1 MKSNFEACMAH
12 IFASEGGY
20 VDYPS
25 DPGGATNMGITIG
38 TLSQWRGRK
47 VTKADVKSLT
57 KDEAM
62 RIYAAKY
69 WKPVQGDDLPDGL
82 DLVAFDAAVNSGPS
96 RGAKWL
102 QQALGVTVDGKI
114 GPQTIAA
121 AQATYAPAAIQRAV
135 GFRLAFLRSLKT
147 WPTFG
152 KGWTARMQRLEA
164 SALAMADHKPVAK
177 LITPKPVD
185 DSIPPKSDPQA
196 FGLAWLIKFI
206 WQGLV
211 LLIGGRK

>member
-1 MKSNFEACMAH
+1 MRGNFEKCLEITLVH
-12 IFASEGGY
+12 EGGY
-20 VDYPS
+20 VNDKR
-25 DPGGATNMGITIG
+25 DPGGETNMGISKRSYPKEDI
-38 TLSQWRGRK
+38 RGMTRER
-47 VTKADVKSLT
+47 AS
-57 KDEAM
+57 A
-62 RIYAAKY
+62 IYRRDF

>member
-1 MKSNFEACMAH
+1 MRGNFEKCLEITLVH
-12 IFASEGGY
+12 EGGY
-20 VDYPS
+20 VNDKR
-25 DPGGATNMGITIG
+25 DPGGETNMGISKRSYPKEDI
-38 TLSQWRGRK
+38 RGMTRER
-47 VTKADVKSLT
+47 AAASYRRDFWNRVK
-57 KDEAM
+57 
-62 RIYAAKY
+62 
-69 WKPVQGDDLPDGL
+69 GDDLPDGL
-82 DLVAFDAAVNSGPS
+82 DMVAFDAVVNSGPS

>member
-1 MKSNFEACMAH
+1 M
-12 IFASEGGY
+12 
-20 VDYPS
+20 
-25 DPGGATNMGITIG
+25 
-38 TLSQWRGRK
+38 
-47 VTKADVKSLT
+47 
-57 KDEAM
+57 
-62 RIYAAKY
+62 
-69 WKPVQGDDLPDGL
+69 
-82 DLVAFDAAVNSGPS
+82 AFDAAVNSGPS

>member
-1 MKSNFEACMAH
+1 MRGNFEKCLEITLVH
-12 IFASEGGY
+12 EGGY
-20 VDYPS
+20 VNDKR
-25 DPGGATNMGITIG
+25 DPGGETNMGISKRSYPKEDI
-38 TLSQWRGRK
+38 RGMTRER
-47 VTKADVKSLT
+47 ASAIYRRDFWNRVK
-57 KDEAM
+57 
-62 RIYAAKY
+62 
-69 WKPVQGDDLPDGL
+69 GDDLPDGL